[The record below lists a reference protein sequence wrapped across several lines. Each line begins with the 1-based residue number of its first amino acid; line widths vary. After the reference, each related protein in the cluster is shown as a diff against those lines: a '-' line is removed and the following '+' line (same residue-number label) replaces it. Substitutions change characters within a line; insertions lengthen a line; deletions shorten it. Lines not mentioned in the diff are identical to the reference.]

1 MSMDI
6 SDFYQTFFDEADE
19 LLADMEQHLLVLQ
32 PEAPDAEQ
40 LNAIF
45 RAAHSIKGGAG
56 TFGFSVLQETTHLM
70 ENLLDE
76 ARRGEMQLN
85 TDIINLFLETKDIM
99 QEQLDAYKQ
108 SQEPDAASF
117 DYICQALR
125 QLALEAKGETP
136 SAVTRLSVVA
146 KSEPQDEQSRNQL
159 PRRIILSRLK
169 AGEVDLLEEEL
180 GHLTT
185 LTDVVKGVDSLS
197 AILPGDI
204 AEDDITAVLCF
215 VIEADQITF
224 ETVEVS
230 PKISTPPVLKLAA
243 EQAPTGRV
251 EREKTTRSSESTSI
265 RVAVEKVDQ
274 LINLVGELV
283 ITQSMLAQR
292 SSELDP
298 VNHGDLIT
306 SMGQLQR
313 NARDLQ
319 ESVMSIRMMP
329 MEYVF
334 SRYPRL
340 VRDLA
345 GKLGK
350 QVELTLVGS
359 STELDKSLIERIID
373 PLTHLVRNS
382 LDHGIE
388 LPEKRLAAGKNS
400 VGNLILSAEHQGGN
414 ICIEVTDDGA
424 GLNRERILA
433 KAASQGLTVSENM
446 SDDEVA
452 MLIFAPGF
460 STAEQVTDVSGRGV
474 GMDVVKRNIQEMGGH
489 VEIQSKQG
497 TGTTIRILL
506 PLTLAILDGMSV
518 RVADEVFILPLNAV
532 MESLQP
538 REAINFMV
546 ITKGAGRIAEVGA
559 RFVLDG
565 MPGKQ
570 MAIDADLNAGLIGED
585 EAKKR
590 RSEVT
595 QEADFYGSMDGAS
608 KFVRGDAI
616 AGILIM
622 VINVVGGLLVGVLQ
636 HGMSMGHAAE
646 SYTLLTIG
654 DGLVAQIPALVIST
668 AAGVIVTRVS
678 TDQDV
683 GEQMVN
689 QLFSNPSVML
699 LSAAVLGLLGLVP
712 GMPNLVFLLFT
723 AGLLGLAWWI
733 RGREQK
739 APAEPKPVKMAENNA
754 VVEATW
760 NDVQLEDSLGMEV
773 GYRLSP
779 MVDFQQDGELLG
791 RIRSIRKK
799 FAQEMGFL
807 PPVVHIRDNM
817 DLQPARYRILMKG
830 VEIGSGDAYPG
841 RWLAINPGTAAGTL
855 PGEATVDP
863 AFGLNAIWIESA
875 LKEQAQIQGY
885 TVVEASTVVAT
896 HLNHLISQHAAEL
909 FGRQEAQQLL
919 DRVAQEM
926 PKLTEDLVPGVVT
939 LTTLHKV
946 LQNLLDEKVPIRDM
960 RTILETLAEHAPIQ
974 SDPHE
979 LTAVVRVA
987 LGRAITQ
994 QWFPGKDEVHV
1005 IGLDTPLER
1014 LLLQALQGGG
1024 GLEPGLADRLLAQT
1038 QEALSRQEMVGAPP
1052 VLLVNHALRPLLSR
1066 FLRRSLPQLVVLSN
1080 LELSD
1085 NRHIRM
1091 TATIGGK

>member
-125 QLALEAKGETP
+125 QLALEAKDETP

-146 KSEPQDEQSRNQL
+146 KSEPQDEQSRSQS

-185 LTDVVKGVDSLS
+185 LTDVVKGTDSLS

-224 ETVEVS
+224 ETIEVS

-538 REAINFMV
+538 READLHPLAGGERVLEVRGEYLPIVELWKVFNVAGAKTEATQGIVV
-546 ITKGAGRIAEVGA
+546 ILQSGGRRYALLV
-559 RFVLDG
+559 D
-565 MPGKQ
+565 Q
-570 MAIDADLNAGLIGED
+570 LIG
-585 EAKKR
+585 
-590 RSEVT
+590 
-595 QEADFYGSMDGAS
+595 
-608 KFVRGDAI
+608 
-616 AGILIM
+616 
-622 VINVVGGLLVGVLQ
+622 
-636 HGMSMGHAAE
+636 
-646 SYTLLTIG
+646 
-654 DGLVAQIPALVIST
+654 
-668 AAGVIVTRVS
+668 
-678 TDQDV
+678 
-683 GEQMVN
+683 
-689 QLFSNPSVML
+689 
-699 LSAAVLGLLGLVP
+699 
-712 GMPNLVFLLFT
+712 
-723 AGLLGLAWWI
+723 
-733 RGREQK
+733 
-739 APAEPKPVKMAENNA
+739 
-754 VVEATW
+754 
-760 NDVQLEDSLGMEV
+760 
-773 GYRLSP
+773 
-779 MVDFQQDGELLG
+779 
-791 RIRSIRKK
+791 
-799 FAQEMGFL
+799 
-807 PPVVHIRDNM
+807 
-817 DLQPARYRILMKG
+817 
-830 VEIGSGDAYPG
+830 
-841 RWLAINPGTAAGTL
+841 
-855 PGEATVDP
+855 
-863 AFGLNAIWIESA
+863 
-875 LKEQAQIQGY
+875 
-885 TVVEASTVVAT
+885 
-896 HLNHLISQHAAEL
+896 
-909 FGRQEAQQLL
+909 
-919 DRVAQEM
+919 
-926 PKLTEDLVPGVVT
+926 
-939 LTTLHKV
+939 
-946 LQNLLDEKVPIRDM
+946 
-960 RTILETLAEHAPIQ
+960 
-974 SDPHE
+974 
-979 LTAVVRVA
+979 
-987 LGRAITQ
+987 
-994 QWFPGKDEVHV
+994 
-1005 IGLDTPLER
+1005 
-1014 LLLQALQGGG
+1014 
-1024 GLEPGLADRLLAQT
+1024 
-1038 QEALSRQEMVGAPP
+1038 
-1052 VLLVNHALRPLLSR
+1052 
-1066 FLRRSLPQLVVLSN
+1066 
-1080 LELSD
+1080 
-1085 NRHIRM
+1085 
-1091 TATIGGK
+1091 

>member
-146 KSEPQDEQSRNQL
+146 KSEPQDEQSRSQS

-185 LTDVVKGVDSLS
+185 LTDVVKGADSLS

-224 ETVEVS
+224 ETVDVS

-350 QVELTLVGS
+350 QV
-359 STELDKSLIERIID
+359 
-373 PLTHLVRNS
+373 
-382 LDHGIE
+382 
-388 LPEKRLAAGKNS
+388 
-400 VGNLILSAEHQGGN
+400 
-414 ICIEVTDDGA
+414 
-424 GLNRERILA
+424 NRERILA

-538 REAINFMV
+538 READLHPLAGGERVLEVRGEYLPIVELWKVFNVAGAKTEATQGIVV
-546 ITKGAGRIAEVGA
+546 ILQSGGRRYALLV
-559 RFVLDG
+559 D
-565 MPGKQ
+565 Q
-570 MAIDADLNAGLIGED
+570 LIGQHQVVVKNLESNYR
-585 EAKKR
+585 K
-590 RSEVT
+590 VP
-595 QEADFYGSMDGAS
+595 
-608 KFVRGDAI
+608 
-616 AGILIM
+616 GI
-622 VINVVGGLLVGVLQ
+622 
-636 HGMSMGHAAE
+636 SAA
-646 SYTLLTIG
+646 TILG
-654 DGLVAQIPALVIST
+654 DGSVALIVDVSALQAINREQRMANT
-668 AAGVIVTRVS
+668 AA
-678 TDQDV
+678 
-683 GEQMVN
+683 
-689 QLFSNPSVML
+689 
-699 LSAAVLGLLGLVP
+699 
-712 GMPNLVFLLFT
+712 
-723 AGLLGLAWWI
+723 
-733 RGREQK
+733 
-739 APAEPKPVKMAENNA
+739 
-754 VVEATW
+754 
-760 NDVQLEDSLGMEV
+760 
-773 GYRLSP
+773 
-779 MVDFQQDGELLG
+779 
-791 RIRSIRKK
+791 
-799 FAQEMGFL
+799 
-807 PPVVHIRDNM
+807 
-817 DLQPARYRILMKG
+817 
-830 VEIGSGDAYPG
+830 
-841 RWLAINPGTAAGTL
+841 
-855 PGEATVDP
+855 
-863 AFGLNAIWIESA
+863 
-875 LKEQAQIQGY
+875 
-885 TVVEASTVVAT
+885 
-896 HLNHLISQHAAEL
+896 
-909 FGRQEAQQLL
+909 
-919 DRVAQEM
+919 
-926 PKLTEDLVPGVVT
+926 
-939 LTTLHKV
+939 
-946 LQNLLDEKVPIRDM
+946 
-960 RTILETLAEHAPIQ
+960 
-974 SDPHE
+974 
-979 LTAVVRVA
+979 
-987 LGRAITQ
+987 
-994 QWFPGKDEVHV
+994 
-1005 IGLDTPLER
+1005 
-1014 LLLQALQGGG
+1014 
-1024 GLEPGLADRLLAQT
+1024 
-1038 QEALSRQEMVGAPP
+1038 
-1052 VLLVNHALRPLLSR
+1052 
-1066 FLRRSLPQLVVLSN
+1066 
-1080 LELSD
+1080 
-1085 NRHIRM
+1085 
-1091 TATIGGK
+1091 

>member
-99 QEQLDAYKQ
+99 QEELDAYKQ

-125 QLALEAKGETP
+125 QLALEAKDETP

-146 KSEPQDEQSRNQL
+146 KSEPQDEQSRSQS

-185 LTDVVKGVDSLS
+185 LTDVVKGADSLS
-197 AILPGDI
+197 AILTGDI

-230 PKISTPPVLKLAA
+230 HKISTPPVLKLAA

-538 REAINFMV
+538 READLHPLAGGERVLEVRGEYLPIVELWKVFNVAGAKTEATQGIVV
-546 ITKGAGRIAEVGA
+546 ILQSGGRRYALLV
-559 RFVLDG
+559 D
-565 MPGKQ
+565 Q
-570 MAIDADLNAGLIGED
+570 LIGQHQVVVKNLESNYR
-585 EAKKR
+585 K
-590 RSEVT
+590 VP
-595 QEADFYGSMDGAS
+595 
-608 KFVRGDAI
+608 
-616 AGILIM
+616 GI
-622 VINVVGGLLVGVLQ
+622 
-636 HGMSMGHAAE
+636 SAA
-646 SYTLLTIG
+646 TILG
-654 DGLVAQIPALVIST
+654 DGSVALIVDVSALQAINREQRMANT
-668 AAGVIVTRVS
+668 AA
-678 TDQDV
+678 
-683 GEQMVN
+683 
-689 QLFSNPSVML
+689 
-699 LSAAVLGLLGLVP
+699 
-712 GMPNLVFLLFT
+712 
-723 AGLLGLAWWI
+723 
-733 RGREQK
+733 
-739 APAEPKPVKMAENNA
+739 
-754 VVEATW
+754 
-760 NDVQLEDSLGMEV
+760 
-773 GYRLSP
+773 
-779 MVDFQQDGELLG
+779 
-791 RIRSIRKK
+791 
-799 FAQEMGFL
+799 
-807 PPVVHIRDNM
+807 
-817 DLQPARYRILMKG
+817 
-830 VEIGSGDAYPG
+830 
-841 RWLAINPGTAAGTL
+841 
-855 PGEATVDP
+855 
-863 AFGLNAIWIESA
+863 
-875 LKEQAQIQGY
+875 
-885 TVVEASTVVAT
+885 
-896 HLNHLISQHAAEL
+896 
-909 FGRQEAQQLL
+909 
-919 DRVAQEM
+919 
-926 PKLTEDLVPGVVT
+926 
-939 LTTLHKV
+939 
-946 LQNLLDEKVPIRDM
+946 
-960 RTILETLAEHAPIQ
+960 
-974 SDPHE
+974 
-979 LTAVVRVA
+979 
-987 LGRAITQ
+987 
-994 QWFPGKDEVHV
+994 
-1005 IGLDTPLER
+1005 
-1014 LLLQALQGGG
+1014 
-1024 GLEPGLADRLLAQT
+1024 
-1038 QEALSRQEMVGAPP
+1038 
-1052 VLLVNHALRPLLSR
+1052 
-1066 FLRRSLPQLVVLSN
+1066 
-1080 LELSD
+1080 
-1085 NRHIRM
+1085 
-1091 TATIGGK
+1091 

>member
-136 SAVTRLSVVA
+136 SAVPRLSVVA
-146 KSEPQDEQSRNQL
+146 KSEPQDEQSRDQS

-185 LTDVVKGVDSLS
+185 LTDVVKGADSLS

-230 PKISTPPVLKLAA
+230 PKISPPPVLKLAA

-538 REAINFMV
+538 READLHPLAGGERVLEVRGEYLPIVELWKVFNVAGAKTEATQGIVV
-546 ITKGAGRIAEVGA
+546 ILQSGGRRYALLV
-559 RFVLDG
+559 D
-565 MPGKQ
+565 Q
-570 MAIDADLNAGLIGED
+570 LIGQHQVVVKNLESNYR
-585 EAKKR
+585 K
-590 RSEVT
+590 VP
-595 QEADFYGSMDGAS
+595 
-608 KFVRGDAI
+608 
-616 AGILIM
+616 GI
-622 VINVVGGLLVGVLQ
+622 
-636 HGMSMGHAAE
+636 SAA
-646 SYTLLTIG
+646 TILG
-654 DGLVAQIPALVIST
+654 DGSVALIVDVSALQAINREQRMANT
-668 AAGVIVTRVS
+668 AA
-678 TDQDV
+678 
-683 GEQMVN
+683 
-689 QLFSNPSVML
+689 
-699 LSAAVLGLLGLVP
+699 
-712 GMPNLVFLLFT
+712 
-723 AGLLGLAWWI
+723 
-733 RGREQK
+733 
-739 APAEPKPVKMAENNA
+739 
-754 VVEATW
+754 
-760 NDVQLEDSLGMEV
+760 
-773 GYRLSP
+773 
-779 MVDFQQDGELLG
+779 
-791 RIRSIRKK
+791 
-799 FAQEMGFL
+799 
-807 PPVVHIRDNM
+807 
-817 DLQPARYRILMKG
+817 
-830 VEIGSGDAYPG
+830 
-841 RWLAINPGTAAGTL
+841 
-855 PGEATVDP
+855 
-863 AFGLNAIWIESA
+863 
-875 LKEQAQIQGY
+875 
-885 TVVEASTVVAT
+885 
-896 HLNHLISQHAAEL
+896 
-909 FGRQEAQQLL
+909 
-919 DRVAQEM
+919 
-926 PKLTEDLVPGVVT
+926 
-939 LTTLHKV
+939 
-946 LQNLLDEKVPIRDM
+946 
-960 RTILETLAEHAPIQ
+960 
-974 SDPHE
+974 
-979 LTAVVRVA
+979 
-987 LGRAITQ
+987 
-994 QWFPGKDEVHV
+994 
-1005 IGLDTPLER
+1005 
-1014 LLLQALQGGG
+1014 
-1024 GLEPGLADRLLAQT
+1024 
-1038 QEALSRQEMVGAPP
+1038 
-1052 VLLVNHALRPLLSR
+1052 
-1066 FLRRSLPQLVVLSN
+1066 
-1080 LELSD
+1080 
-1085 NRHIRM
+1085 
-1091 TATIGGK
+1091 